1 MAYAR
6 PRQERYIKTAKGK
19 AAINRSRTKEQ
30 KKLRSTLEGRITL
43 RYRKIKCE
51 WGKYV
56 ADWWLK
62 QKPIC
67 FMCGPEVIYEKA
79 PSRKN
84 GRQNKNELA
93 IDHDHK
99 YSKKDYRKNPN
110 LEPRGLL
117 CQRHN
122 MAFGQFGENIDEFKR
137 AIKYKRKY
145 G

>member
-6 PRQERYIKTAKGK
+6 ARQERYVKTAKGK
-19 AAINRSRTKEQ
+19 EAINRSRTKEQ
-30 KKLRSTLEGRITL
+30 KKLRSTLEGRIKL
-43 RYRKIKCE
+43 KYRKYKCE
-51 WGKYV
+51 HGKDV

-67 FMCGPEVIYEKA
+67 FICGPKVKYEKA

-84 GRQNKNELA
+84 GRNNLGELVIDHNHSNKNF
-93 IDHDHK
+93 I
-99 YSKKDYRKNPN
+99 
-110 LEPRGLL
+110 PRHLL

-122 MAFGQFGENIDEFKR
+122 LAYGMFEENIDQLKR